1 MTNTDVKAMP
11 ESAVM
16 QNMPEGSY
24 PLIALR
30 NIVPFPNGQPLPLAI
45 GRKKSLE
52 ALKVALNSPDGKI
65 VLAAQKV
72 AEEEDVSPDGIY
84 RVGVIAAIEH
94 HMALP
99 DGTVRVIVRPLERV
113 RIVDFV
119 LDDPFFAVLVEEYPD
134 KKIEITSRTIALMR
148 AVVRNFV
155 DYFNKQVGD
164 VKIDADMLL
173 KEYNDPAFL
182 SFVVA
187 PYIKLDV
194 EKKQE
199 ILEMDDPIQ
208 RLETILKI
216 LQTELAVIKAAE
228 EIEEKVKSSIAKSQ
242 REMYLREQLK
252 AIKEELG
259 ELSDVDNT
267 IEEYRK
273 KIEESGMPDDVKE
286 KALRELKRLEKMH
299 PFSPEANVVRTYLD
313 WLIELPWD
321 KRTEDN
327 LDLKNAR
334 KILDEDHFGL
344 DEPKERILEF
354 LAVKKLSPKSRAP
367 IICFV
372 GPPGVGKT
380 SLGRSIARAMGRR
393 FVRMSLGGV
402 HDEAEIR
409 GHRRTYVGAMPGRII
424 QGIRKAGTKNPVFLL
439 DEIDK
444 LGRDF
449 RGDPAAALLEAL
461 DPEQNKNFVD
471 HYLEVPFDLSEVLF
485 VTTANVTHTIPE
497 PLLDRMDV
505 IYIPGYI
512 DWEKLQISKKYLI
525 PKLLADMGLSGK
537 EVSITDNAIL
547 KIIREYTREAG
558 VRNLERQLAKIFRK
572 IAREIVESGGKKKK
586 FRIGVKDVSK
596 YLGVPKYDYTKASK
610 KPEVGLVNGLA
621 WTPYGGDILNIEA
634 TMYSGEGKLIL
645 TGRLGDVMKESG
657 HAALSYLRSRAAKYG
672 IDEEIFRKKD
682 IHIHVPEGAIPKD
695 GPSAGITLATVMY
708 SIFKDLPVPQDIA
721 MTGEITLRGKV
732 LPIGGLKE
740 KLLAAHRGGI
750 KRVIIPKDNAKDL
763 VKIPDRVKKDLVIIP
778 VTHVDEVI
786 KEVFSSA
793 SRKGGK

>member
-11 ESAVM
+11 ESAVLHD
-16 QNMPEGSY
+16 MPEGAY

-52 ALKVALNSPDGKI
+52 ALQVALNSPDGKI

-72 AEEEDVSPDGIY
+72 AEEEDVKVDGIY

-113 RIVDFV
+113 KIVDFV
-119 LDDPFFAVLVEEYPD
+119 SDDPFFAVLVEEYPD

-199 ILEMDDPIQ
+199 ILEMDDPIE

-354 LAVKKLSPKSRAP
+354 LAVKKLAPKSRAP

-380 SLGRSIARAMGRR
+380 SLGRSIARAMGRK

-409 GHRRTYVGAMPGRII
+409 GHRRTYVGALPGRII

-537 EVSITDNAIL
+537 DVSITDNAIL

-586 FRIGVKDVSK
+586 FRIGVKDVSR
-596 YLGVPKYDYTKASK
+596 YLGVPRYDYTKAAK
-610 KPEVGLVNGLA
+610 NPEVGLVNGLA

-657 HAALSYLRSRAAKYG
+657 HAALSYLRSRAGKYG
-672 IDEEIFRKKD
+672 IDEEVFRKKD

-763 VKIPDRVKKDLVIIP
+763 VKIPDRVKKDLIIIP

-786 KEVFSSA
+786 KEVFSGA
-793 SRKGGK
+793 SRKGSK